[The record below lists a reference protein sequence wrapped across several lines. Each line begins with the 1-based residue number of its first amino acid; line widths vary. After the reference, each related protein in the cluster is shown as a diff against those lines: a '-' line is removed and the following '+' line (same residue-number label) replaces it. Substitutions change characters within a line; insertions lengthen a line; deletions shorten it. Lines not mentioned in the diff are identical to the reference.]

1 MKFRG
6 QSPSQG
12 HHLHLFSYR
21 VDNKF
26 VDFFVLSEGAF
37 EIGFFGNITITYS
50 IKRAHFFAVQSN
62 KDEKTKLLCWV
73 FLAGLFVFDGKI
85 RGKYRRKQGLLRYSC
100 H

>member
-37 EIGFFGNITITYS
+37 EIGFFSNITITLL
-50 IKRAHFFAVQSN
+50 H
-62 KDEKTKLLCWV
+62 KTSTFLCG
-73 FLAGLFVFDGKI
+73 AK
-85 RGKYRRKQGLLRYSC
+85 
-100 H
+100 